1 MEDIRLKDNRVLS
14 TPLDLKNNAD
24 KTLSENFSQLQS
36 GSILK
41 GLVVGM
47 TPKGD
52 VIFHTKYGRFSAP
65 NLLNLEKDDTI
76 NIKLALVAKVVTGS
90 IITVNNKEIILE
102 ESLKLNLVRQPP
114 SFPEKVVNKNL
125 NSPVS
130 ISNSSNVPKSI
141 IGEISYLNLSK
152 ITKESLL
159 SNALNIRTLPASTKI
174 PVSVNIVTSSK
185 PDVTAFL
192 VNGIV
197 SSAANLKG
205 QQLIKTEF
213 GIITT
218 QNTKMPIRQKLS
230 LEVTSIDNKPLNTNL
245 VKNVADFVF
254 NMSKEWLSIKN
265 IGLGGQ
271 NNIFSSSKT
280 VSQGITEIAPEK
292 TGQLVTNKSPETPFR
307 ATNSS
312 NNNTFRIQEAVQ
324 KLAVTQT
331 VIDTKILSDN
341 IANSPG
347 IIPKNIRKNN
357 SPNSTIEGRIEGNKN
372 AKNEEALVRSNIKNS
387 AASTKGTESQSM
399 NNIIKALAYNSK
411 IKQLSTEF
419 HNIKELLTS
428 SINENEAAE
437 KLQTVWI
444 PFYDGKQIKEY
455 EVKLDRTREHFLRFI
470 FDVNLENN
478 PMQIDGLIKFENN
491 SKTPRTFDLT
501 IRSKNIIPNM
511 IQQKIVEIYNFN
523 QNMTGIRGNFT
534 IEDL

>member
-14 TPLDLKNNAD
+14 PPLDLKNNAD
-24 KTLSENFSQLQS
+24 KTLSEKFSQLQS

-52 VIFHTKYGRFSAP
+52 VILNTKYGRFSAP
-65 NLLNLEKDDTI
+65 NLLNLKKDDTI
-76 NIKLALVAKVVTGS
+76 NIKLELGGKIITGS

-102 ESLKLNLVRQPP
+102 ESVKLNLVRQPP
-114 SFPEKVVNKNL
+114 SFLEKVVNKNL
-125 NSPVS
+125 DSPVT

-159 SNALNIRTLPASTKI
+159 SNALNIKTLPTSTKI
-174 PVSVNIVTSSK
+174 PISVNIVTSDK
-185 PDVTAFL
+185 PAVTAFV
-192 VNGIV
+192 VNGII

-218 QNTKMPIRQKLS
+218 QNTKMPVGQKLS
-230 LEVTSIDNKPLNTNL
+230 LEVTSIDNKPLNNNI

-254 NMSKEWLSIKN
+254 NISKEWLGRTK
-265 IGLGGQ
+265 
-271 NNIFSSSKT
+271 NNILTSTTTSRDVTIIS
-280 VSQGITEIAPEK
+280 EK
-292 TGQLVTNKSPETPFR
+292 TGQLVTNRLPDTSLQ

-312 NNNTFRIQEAVQ
+312 NNNAFRIQEGGQ
-324 KLAVTQT
+324 KLAVAQT
-331 VIDTKILSDN
+331 IIDTKSLSDN
-341 IANSPG
+341 VANSSG
-347 IIPKNIRKNN
+347 MITKNMRKNN
-357 SPNSTIEGRIEGNKN
+357 SPNMTIKGRMEGNKN
-372 AKNEEALVRSNIKNS
+372 AKNEEALVRENIKNS
-387 AASTKGTESQSM
+387 ATSTKGTESQSM
-399 NNIIKALAYNSK
+399 NNIIKSLAYNAK

-444 PFYDGKQIKEY
+444 PFYNGKQIKEY

-478 PMQIDGLIKFENN
+478 PMQIDGLIKFEND

-511 IQQKIVEIYNFN
+511 IQQKIVEIYNLN
-523 QNMTGIRGNFT
+523 QNMTGVRGNFT

>member
-1 MEDIRLKDNRVLS
+1 
-14 TPLDLKNNAD
+14 
-24 KTLSENFSQLQS
+24 
-36 GSILK
+36 
-41 GLVVGM
+41 
-47 TPKGD
+47 
-52 VIFHTKYGRFSAP
+52 
-65 NLLNLEKDDTI
+65 
-76 NIKLALVAKVVTGS
+76 
-90 IITVNNKEIILE
+90 
-102 ESLKLNLVRQPP
+102 
-114 SFPEKVVNKNL
+114 
-125 NSPVS
+125 
-130 ISNSSNVPKSI
+130 
-141 IGEISYLNLSK
+141 
-152 ITKESLL
+152 
-159 SNALNIRTLPASTKI
+159 
-174 PVSVNIVTSSK
+174 
-185 PDVTAFL
+185 
-192 VNGIV
+192 
-197 SSAANLKG
+197 
-205 QQLIKTEF
+205 
-213 GIITT
+213 
-218 QNTKMPIRQKLS
+218 
-230 LEVTSIDNKPLNTNL
+230 
-245 VKNVADFVF
+245 
-254 NMSKEWLSIKN
+254 
-265 IGLGGQ
+265 
-271 NNIFSSSKT
+271 

-331 VIDTKILSDN
+331 VIGTKILSDN
-341 IANSPG
+341 TANSPG

-357 SPNSTIEGRIEGNKN
+357 SPNSTIEGRIESNKN

-387 AASTKGTESQSM
+387 ASSTKGTESQSM

-501 IRSKNIIPNM
+501 IRSKNIVPNM
-511 IQQKIVEIYNFN
+511 MQQKIVEIYNFN